1 MLNETYQ
8 SRNPD
13 IKVGLLTTLLINV
26 QCAAPIILVLIA
38 FDDDDNDD
46 SSCSV
51 A

>member
-1 MLNETYQ
+1 MSNETYQ
-8 SRNPD
+8 SQNTN
-13 IKVGLLTTLLINV
+13 IKVGLLITLLRNV